1 MKGAD
6 GELENGYQITAEVVR
21 IRTNVS
27 NDEVLGLKFLLFVGV
42 AVYEGFVIRFDILQ
56 QFLIRVILDATI
68 VEPWKRHAVK
78 RRRSFRSRTLA
89 SAVEILRL
97 GLNGKQVWTSRGG
110 LSEAIFITFI
120 PEASPEP
127 SSYCSRYRWLLPHS
141 MWSLCAK
148 LVSAPPRWGTQKRA
162 PRLFS
167 GCHPTS
173 FQPYATQGN
182 IHMLEKPRPQSSQA
196 R

>member
-21 IRTNVS
+21 IRTNIS
-27 NDEVLGLKFLLFVGV
+27 NDEVLGLEFLLFVGV

-78 RRRSFRSRTLA
+78 RRRSFRSRILA

-97 GLNGKQVWTSRGG
+97 GLNENKCGHNKEG
-110 LSEAIFITFI
+110 
-120 PEASPEP
+120 
-127 SSYCSRYRWLLPHS
+127 
-141 MWSLCAK
+141 
-148 LVSAPPRWGTQKRA
+148 
-162 PRLFS
+162 
-167 GCHPTS
+167 
-173 FQPYATQGN
+173 
-182 IHMLEKPRPQSSQA
+182 
-196 R
+196 